1 MSVSRVHRLLR
12 VITLLRAQRAPTV
25 ADLAEQ
31 LEVSRRTVFRDLN
44 MLELAGVPY
53 YHDASSG
60 GYRIAN
66 TFFLPPV
73 NLTLDE
79 ALALMTVASQS
90 RQLPLHELT
99 EQASAKI
106 ESVLPRTMQAELR
119 RAMQGIRVD
128 WPAQARH
135 KTVTERFD
143 VLQRAIVE
151 HRKLRLTYV
160 SFFEKSL
167 IQTDLSPYQLFYF
180 QRAWYVVGLSQMH
193 NQVRTFKLGRIKGLA
208 PLDKLYLADEQH
220 KFSLEAY
227 LGNAWGMI
235 PEGREYQVRLRFSP
249 KVAANVAEV
258 NWHRTQQTQFD
269 RDGSAVF
276 SATVDGLGEIS
287 WWILGYGDQ
296 VEVLAPAALRSRVR
310 KMAQAVV
317 DRYQPTASADGEAE

>member
-53 YHDASSG
+53 YYDEPSG
-60 GYRIAN
+60 GYRIAQ

-79 ALALMTVASQS
+79 ALALLTLARHSG
-90 RQLPLHELT
+90 QLPLHQLIS
-99 EQASAKI
+99 QASAKI
-106 ESVLPRTMQAELR
+106 ESVLPRSMQSELR
-119 RAMQGIRVD
+119 RAMAGIRVS

-135 KTVTERFD
+135 STVPQRFD
-143 VLQRAIVE
+143 EFQRAIAQ
-151 HRKLRLTYV
+151 HRKLRISYV
-160 SFFEKSL
+160 SFFERGL
-167 IQTDLSPYQLFYF
+167 IVTELSPYQLFYH
-180 QRAWYVVGLSQMH
+180 QRAWYVVGYSQLH
-193 NQVRTFKLGRIKGLA
+193 GAVRTFKLGRIRDLA
-208 PLDKLYLADEQH
+208 TLDKLFVPDE

-235 PEGREYQVRLRFSP
+235 PEGKDENVRLRFSP
-249 KVAANVAEV
+249 VVAANVAEV
-258 NWHRTQQTQFD
+258 NWHRTQQVTFEP
-269 RDGSAVF
+269 DGSCVF
-276 SATVDGLGEIS
+276 AATVDGLGEIS

-296 VEVLAPAALRSRVR
+296 VEVLAPATLRTRVR
-310 KMAQAVV
+310 KMAKAVV
-317 DRYQPTASADGEAE
+317 DRYTAEAEADD